1 MQVCVF
7 FSYLRWLK
15 AWSQCAPSASLP
27 LALRPLL
34 WLRALSPI
42 KAWASSASSLWP
54 QTTWALCSASWS
66 PAVRKSLWS
75 CHRLTLLKMF
85 PEPAF
90 LLLLSASRHSGEGL
104 ATMEALGGAG
114 LVSIRQDD
122 SKRWQKVDHL
132 CERTGHNLMMFGGVI
147 PKSWSHDVDGRS
159 PTQSRLRWRSVRQ
172 LSARRSAASDD
183 SLIQL
188 EDFSEQLRLK
198 AN

>member
-1 MQVCVF
+1 MF
-7 FSYLRWLK
+7 SSYLRWLK

-54 QTTWALCSASWS
+54 QTSWALCSASWS

-104 ATMEALGGAG
+104 ATMEVLGVAG
-114 LVSIRQDD
+114 LVSIRRDD
-122 SKRWQKVDHL
+122 SKRWQKVDRL
-132 CERTGHNLMMFGGVI
+132 CKRRGHNLMMLGAGGNG
-147 PKSWSHDVDGRS
+147 KDGGD
-159 PTQSRLRWRSVRQ
+159 PQITEPWRWRTECNTKLTALAQRATAVGP
-172 LSARRSAASDD
+172 AG
-183 SLIQL
+183 
-188 EDFSEQLRLK
+188 QLRVTIL
-198 AN
+198 